1 MANQQ
6 LTLLPQDRVVQRFI
20 KRYREAMK
28 FAAESSN
35 SRELRRFAD
44 GAYCETVVACFGDC
58 FNLTF
63 ADAERYLKE
72 HSP

>member
-6 LTLLPQDRVVQRFI
+6 LTLLPQNRVVQRFI
-20 KRYREAMK
+20 KRYRI
-28 FAAESSN
+28 AEKYCAETTHGDAVAHSN
-35 SRELRRFAD
+35 DKVYHYAII
-44 GAYCETVVACFGDC
+44 ACFADC

-72 HSP
+72 HSQ